1 MFNLMAKD
9 EETPLDKAINQ
20 VFSEMESLTAD
31 SDEYAKMVDRLEQLY
46 KLKYPEKANKL
57 SKDAILA
64 VVGNL
69 AGIVLI
75 LGFER
80 AHVVASKALGFVLKS
95 RV

>member
-1 MFNLMAKD
+1 MAKD
-9 EETPLDKAINQ
+9 EESPLDKAITQ

-46 KLKYPEKANKL
+46 KLKYPEKGNKW
-57 SKDAILA
+57 DRNAVLA
-64 VVGNL
+64 VVGNI

-75 LGFER
+75 LGFEK
-80 AHVVASKALGFVLKS
+80 AHVVTSKALSFVLKS